1 MLTALE
7 QVLQSQYATTLTN
20 EFPKFTWHNYF
31 MNSGTYDIQVTNVYT
46 DTTTLPPAFTGPQ
59 WQLFRS
65 HLFGNRGNWQAGNA
79 GVRVVEA
86 KAYPYTIP
94 VTTTEQLG
102 VHYIEFL
109 ARDNNPTPPNASA
122 ILTVTLTTSRPVS
135 TASRDARVS
144 VLPIIDFING
154 PKPPNLF
161 IAPQPESAFSSRY
174 SFRVHNFGPCGR
186 VTLIVNDVSPD
197 FIFMHRV
204 STEVVVPPVPTRTA
218 PCSVEILP

>member
-1 MLTALE
+1 
-7 QVLQSQYATTLTN
+7 VRITLPPCQTN
-20 EFPKFTWHNYF
+20 LTWHNYF
-31 MNSGTYDIQVTNVYT
+31 ERGHLRCRSAAQGVYEL
-46 DTTTLPPAFTGPQ
+46 DDPLGPGNFHDNWQ
-59 WQLFRS
+59 EWQLFRS
-65 HLFGNRGNWQAGNA
+65 HLKDARENWQAGNA